1 MKWSEQGLRPFFVP
15 LYGIMQR
22 MREIFPKAFENFR
35 ETGGARLDESEEYT
49 VALPVYEGPMDLL
62 LHLVTKHR
70 IDIHDI
76 PIHEIT
82 DQYLAYLERARRFD
96 LPLASSFFSM
106 AATLLWIKSRMLLPR
121 HTDEAEEEDEDP
133 RVELARS
140 LEDFKKMKELREEV
154 ETLLAEEAPY
164 RRREGGAVRTSGFS
178 GTIPVARMMAAL
190 SSLFEERAAEV
201 PRVMETEEVSFSDK
215 TEALRDFLAARTWRS
230 LRDYFLCQHS
240 RLSLAVS
247 LVALLELIRTGEVE
261 MRDAAEGLTIRLGN
275 A

>member
-1 MKWSEQGLRPFFVP
+1 MEQ
-15 LYGIMQR
+15 
-22 MREIFPKAFENFR
+22 NFG
-35 ETGGARLDESEEYT
+35 ETGGARLDENEEYT

-82 DQYLAYLERARRFD
+82 DQYLEYLERARRFD

-121 HTDEAEEEDEDP
+121 HTDETTEEDDEDP

-140 LEDFKKMKELREEV
+140 LEDFKRMKELREEV
-154 ETLLAEEAPY
+154 EMLLDKEAPY
-164 RRREGGAVRTSGFS
+164 RRREGGTVRMAAFA
-178 GTIPVARMMAAL
+178 GTIPVARMLSAL
-190 SSLFEERAAEV
+190 TSLFEERAAEV
-201 PRVMETEEVSFSDK
+201 PREMETEEVSFSDK
-215 TEALRDFLAARTWRS
+215 TEDLRVFLAAREWRS
-230 LRDYFLCQHS
+230 LRDFFLRQRS

-261 MRDAAEGLTIRLGN
+261 MRDAAGGLSIRLGN